1 MSGARRRH
9 TAGWLVRNAEG
20 LRSPLLL
27 AALARIISQ
36 LLGVVLLVVMADA
49 VVTAAAGE
57 EVRVGALAGVLVG
70 ASLIK
75 AGLRYAEHYAG
86 HWVAFTALQRL
97 RELFFAAL
105 VPQAPAATRGRAGA
119 ALTETATR
127 DIDRIE
133 VFFAHTFPPAVS
145 AVLTPAI
152 ALIWLDSA
160 VESSAALLLMPFV
173 LAVLVVPLVSAGTV
187 WTSARRVAS
196 DRSAVAARVG
206 DDVHGVRDVLML
218 GAEERRLTALDAAG
232 DGLTRARSASGSV
245 QGARTAIIDLLQAT
259 AVLVIVGAGAV
270 TGQELRDVAVAL
282 AVAVGLRGP
291 VRGIDS
297 FMAGLDAALASA
309 QRLRAVVDAPPTV
322 TDPREPSQ
330 VLLEEVPT
338 APDVEFC
345 GVTLRYALTDS
356 SSDPAASGDGASGAA
371 VRTAL
376 EDVSV
381 VFPGG
386 EWSFVVGV
394 SGSGKSSMASLLLRA
409 WDPETGE
416 VRLGGATVAGLPLD
430 VLRSRVALV
439 DQRPTLLADTVLRNL
454 ILAAPEATAEQVR
467 TALDVVGLA
476 DWVDGLPRALDT
488 VLVSG
493 RTEVSGG
500 QLQRLA
506 LARALLARPQVLVLD
521 EALSQLDEATATSV
535 RGRLAAARPGLT
547 TLEITHRV
555 DLVPDAAF
563 VAVIDAG
570 RLVEQGRAAELRAE
584 AGAFSR
590 LLER

>member
-1 MSGARRRH
+1 ML
-9 TAGWLVRNAEG
+9 TAGWLVRHAEG
-20 LRSPLLL
+20 LLPPLLL
-27 AALARIISQ
+27 AALARVISQ
-36 LLGVVLLVVMADA
+36 LLGVGLLVVMADA
-49 VVTAAAGE
+49 VVRAAAGE
-57 EVRVGALAGVLVG
+57 GVRAGVLAGVLVC
-70 ASLIK
+70 ASLLK
-75 AGLRYAEHYAG
+75 AALRYAEHYAG

-152 ALIWLDSA
+152 ALIWLGIA
-160 VESSAALLLMPFV
+160 VDGATALLLLPFV
-173 LAVLVVPLVSAGTV
+173 LVVLVVPLVSARTV
-187 WTSARRVAS
+187 WRSARQ
-196 DRSAVAARVG
+196 VAADRGVVAAQVG

-218 GAEERRLTALDAAG
+218 GAEDDRLTALDAAG
-232 DGLTRARSASGSV
+232 DGLTRARSASGAV
-245 QGARTAIIDLLQAT
+245 QGIRTAIIDAVQAG
-259 AVLVIVGAGAV
+259 AVIALVGAGAAM
-270 TGQELRDVAVAL
+270 GHGLWAVAAAL

-291 VRGIDS
+291 VRGIDG

-309 QRLRAVVDAPPTV
+309 QRLRAIVDAPPAV
-322 TDPREPSQ
+322 TDPCEPQGLRREESSGGSG
-330 VLLEEVPT
+330 
-338 APDVEFC
+338 VEFR
-345 GVTLRYALTDS
+345 GVTLRYAVTDARGTGGH
-356 SSDPAASGDGASGAA
+356 PASRAV

-381 VFPGG
+381 VFPAG

-409 WDPETGE
+409 WDPEAGE
-416 VRLGGATVAGLPLD
+416 VLLDGASVAGMPLD
-430 VLRSRVALV
+430 ALRSRVALV
-439 DQRPTLLADTVLRNL
+439 DQRPTLLAESVLDNL
-454 ILAAPEATAEQVR
+454 RLAAPAASGEQVR
-467 TALDVVGLA
+467 AVLEVVGLTEWA
-476 DWVDGLPRALDT
+476 DALPLGLDT
-488 VLVSG
+488 VLVAG

-535 RGRLAAARPGLT
+535 RARLAAARPGLT
-547 TLEITHRV
+547 ALEITHRV
-555 DLVPDAAF
+555 DLVPDDAF

-570 RLVEQGRAAELRAE
+570 RLVEQGRAATLREE
-584 AGAFSR
+584 AGAFGR